1 MYPDTVEKAEEKT
14 GIGKMCWK
22 GSMVKAFLFDLDGT
36 LLDSEILWVEALE
49 MYMHQNGSP
58 ITHEEALDIVYGVSW
73 EDIFLEVARR
83 YPGIAAHLDDM
94 YSGLQRCFIQLRDSR
109 DVRIPGS
116 IECLKRLSAEY
127 PVAIVSGSFV
137 QDIAHGVEI
146 MGIASHIQFYLGG
159 EHYSPGKPDP
169 ACYLLAAEKL
179 GLSPS
184 ECLAFED
191 STMGIQAAKDA
202 GMHCVALARK
212 GRPAQEVS
220 RADLVLEDLALFS
233 PHAYEA
239 MHAAAVKGVSH
250 GH

>member
-1 MYPDTVEKAEEKT
+1 
-14 GIGKMCWK
+14 
-22 GSMVKAFLFDLDGT
+22 MVKAFLFDLDGT
-36 LLDSEILWVEALE
+36 LLDSEILWVESLE
-49 MYMHQNGSP
+49 MYMSGKNSP
-58 ITHEEALDIVYGVSW
+58 ITHEEALEIVYGVSW
-73 EDIFLEVARR
+73 ENIFFEVARR

-116 IECLKRLSAEY
+116 IECLKRLSQDY

-146 MGIASHIQFYLGG
+146 MGIGAHIRFYLGG

-169 ACYLLAAEKL
+169 ACYLLAAKKL
-179 GLSPS
+179 GLPPS

-191 STMGIQAAKDA
+191 STMGIQAAKEA

-212 GRPAQEVS
+212 GRPAQEIS

-233 PHAYEA
+233 PHDYERTL
-239 MHAAAVKGVSH
+239 AAAVKGIPH